1 MNIGIHLKV
10 AGALLLV
17 LAAAHVFFPKRF
29 QWREELSRLSL
40 LNRQIFLVHCFFIC
54 LMLVLMGSLSA
65 FYTDAL
71 LQPSPLARL
80 VLFGLTL
87 FWGLRLLVQLFVYDR
102 ELWRGNRFNT
112 VAHFLFTG
120 LWSYCTAAYGGALWL
135 QFQV

>member
-1 MNIGIHLKV
+1 MNIAIHIKTV
-10 AGALLLV
+10 GALLLM
-17 LAAAHVFFPKRF
+17 LAAAHVVFPKRF
-29 QWREELSRLSL
+29 NWREELARLSL

-54 LMLVLMGSLSA
+54 LLLVLMGTLSV

-87 FWGLRLLVQLFVYDR
+87 FWGLRLLTQLFVYDR
-102 ELWRGNRFNT
+102 ALWRGNRFNT

-120 LWSYCTAAYGGALWL
+120 FWSYCTVAYGGALWL